1 MTEIMIGR
9 TDRND
14 LDLVSELTKGPVRER
29 NKGLFYLQMST
40 YFFILHEII

>member
-14 LDLVSELTKGPVRER
+14 LDLVSELRDR
-29 NKGLFYLQMST
+29 NNVNLFLYHEN
-40 YFFILHEII
+40 ILDFHRLR